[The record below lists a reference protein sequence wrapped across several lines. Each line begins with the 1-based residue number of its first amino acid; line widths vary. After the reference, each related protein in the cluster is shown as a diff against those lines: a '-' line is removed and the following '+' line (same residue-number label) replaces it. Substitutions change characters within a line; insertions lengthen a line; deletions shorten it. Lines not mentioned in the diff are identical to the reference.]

1 MPTFLLFLGGRRVGK
16 MTGADEKK
24 VNYCVMRAYAH
35 DAHFRKGWGFPG
47 RGFEGG
53 FCKTSARCRRFEKKT
68 SARCRRFEK
77 KTSARCRR
85 FEKKHP
91 QDVDVLKK
99 KHPQDV
105 YFSENVRKMRTFQKT
120 YTRCGLFRKRTQDV
134 YFSKMGCISKTA
146 DRRAKRTPFSPPF

>member
-1 MPTFLLFLGGRRVGK
+1 
-16 MTGADEKK
+16 
-24 VNYCVMRAYAH
+24 MRAYAH

-120 YTRCGLFRKRTQDV
+120 YARCGLFRKRTQDAD
-134 YFSKMGCISKTA
+134 FSENVRKMCTFQKWAVSQ
-146 DRRAKRTPFSPPF
+146 KRLTVEQKGHHFHHPFNNPTHP